1 MDIEQ
6 LKTDVAAGKL
16 SQDKLLVVIVA
27 QQKRIAELEELIKG
41 KNPTPRVD
49 EPYSVKAEE
58 LRKRKAELAKL
69 NGSRNGGKKGSTKLR
84 RGRVTTADKVALAE
98 RTELIYPADVSVEDC
113 QLSHTRVAWRLE
125 NGRAVLVA
133 YEIYR

>member
-16 SQDKLLVVIVA
+16 SQDKLLAVIVA
-27 QQKRIAELEELIKG
+27 QQKRIAELEELIKA

-58 LRKRKAELAKL
+58 LRKRKAEFAKL
-69 NGSRNGGKKGSTKLR
+69 NGKRNGAKR
-84 RGRVTTADKVALAE
+84 R
-98 RTELIYPADVSVEDC
+98 SVI
-113 QLSHTRVAWRLE
+113 SS
-125 NGRAVLVA
+125 VLQSK
-133 YEIYR
+133 